1 MGIVKRLAILLVAIV
16 LSRWS
21 VQAGVGSWLSGWNY
35 RRAFVLNNPNNVDL
49 ADFQVDILIRTDTLV
64 ASGKLQ
70 PGCEDLRFTTKD
82 GVTLI
87 PYWIESGCN
96 SANTKVWLR
105 IPFLPA
111 NGQDTFYVYYGNSS
125 AVSASDPD
133 SVFVFF
139 DDFSGNTLDNT
150 KWEVR
155 GNPTSLTVQNGVL
168 TIQGNSNWE
177 YVRSRKGF
185 RQMHIVEARVQL
197 VGSSISA
204 GLVIGEITN
213 DNRYTFRTTGGAL
226 GTTYDND
233 VGGVNVWANQSY
245 PGLAVASGQWYDYQ
259 IVVQP
264 TGSGISIQQFC
275 LTPGSCNTQAQS
287 FTQVPVD
294 SAAVGLSSWSTSE
307 YARMDWVRVR
317 KYAAN
322 APGIV
327 GWFPES
333 ASCVVMGVQ
342 IDSFA
347 VVMPRCADSAGSV
360 RVYFSGGAP
369 PYQVVWSTG
378 DTVSYLDSVLAG
390 TYWVMITDSL
400 GCTAV
405 DTVVLVAPPPLT
417 VQAYWDSALQMVVV
431 IADGGT
437 PPYSTDIQCTMLTV
451 DSELCVVSVVDS
463 VGCVALDSFIR
474 VQPEVP
480 VAVNEPVSSK
490 GSVCQVAEQGG
501 YIRVTC
507 AVRES
512 NTATLLYIDEWGRIV
527 ARMPVGA
534 QQPIMVKS
542 GVRGWLVLQDHQGKH
557 EVVYRIGWL
566 LR

>member
-1 MGIVKRLAILLVAIV
+1 MGIVRWFSVLWFVVVFSGWDVLA
-16 LSRWS
+16 
-21 VQAGVGSWLSGWNY
+21 AGGWLSGWNY
-35 RRAFVLNNPNNVDL
+35 RRAFVLNNPNNTDL
-49 ADFQVDILIRTDTLV
+49 VDFQVDISLQTDTLI
-64 ASGKLQ
+64 ASSKLQ
-70 PGCEDLRFTTKD
+70 AGCADLRFTTKD

-96 SANTKVWLR
+96 SANTRIWLR

-111 NGQDTFYVYYGNSS
+111 NGQDTFFVYYGNGS

-133 SVFVFF
+133 SVFVIF
-139 DDFSGNTLDNT
+139 DDFSGNALDNT

-155 GNPTSLTVQNGVL
+155 GNPSSLTVQNGVL
-168 TIQGNSNWE
+168 TIQGNNNWE

-185 RQMHIVEARVQL
+185 RQVHIVEARVQL
-197 VGSSISA
+197 VGSSA
-204 GLVIGEITN
+204 GLVIGEVTN
-213 DNRYTFRTTGGAL
+213 DNRYTFRTTGGTL

-233 VGGVNVWANQSY
+233 VNGVNTWANQSY
-245 PGLAVASGQWYDYQ
+245 PGLSVASGQWYEYR

-275 LTPGSCNTQAQS
+275 LTPGSCNTQAQT
-287 FTQVPVD
+287 FTQVAVD
-294 SAAVGLSSWSTSE
+294 SAAVGLSSWSSSE

-327 GWFPES
+327 AWLPEA
-333 ASCVVMGVQ
+333 ASCSLMGVQ

-378 DTVSYLDSVLAG
+378 DTVSYLDSVMAG
-390 TYWVMITDSL
+390 TYWVMITDSM
-400 GCTAV
+400 GCTVV
-405 DTVVLVAPPPLT
+405 DSVVLVAPPPLT

-431 IADGGT
+431 FADGGT
-437 PPYSTDIQCTMLTV
+437 PPYTTDIQCTMLTV
-451 DSELCVVSVVDS
+451 DSELCVVVVVDS
-463 VGCVALDSFIR
+463 VGCVALDSFVR
-474 VQPEVP
+474 VKSEVST
-480 VAVNEPVSSK
+480 AINEPGSNK
-490 GSVCQVAEQGG
+490 GSVCQVAEQGE

-507 AVRES
+507 TVRES
-512 NTATLLYIDEWGRIV
+512 NTAATLLYIDEWGRIV
-527 ARMPVGA
+527 ARMPIRA
-534 QQPIMVKS
+534 RRSIMVRGS
-542 GVRGWLVLQDHQGKH
+542 VRGWLVLQDQRGKYQ
-557 EVVYRIGWL
+557 VVYRVGWS
-566 LR
+566 R